1 MGSPITFSG
10 FNQIDFGSILNTIMA
25 AERAPL
31 TALETQR
38 TSLNQQGT
46 AFTTLASKLGA
57 LESALDTLTDD
68 QGFNPFAV
76 TSGSPDRVGVTS
88 TGVGTAG
95 IYEVTVTE
103 LARAQVTAS
112 TTTYASPD
120 EVIATAGSLGIA
132 LTGFPPVNIPPNG
145 VAGTMSVR
153 QLADAINADTNSPVT
168 ASVVQAAPGQ
178 YRLVLTGRSSGS
190 ANAFTVTSSLSG
202 GTGVTFGA
210 SAVAASNAALTVNNI
225 PITSTTNS
233 VDDAIPGVSLSLMKK
248 DPDATIVI
256 DVTES
261 ADEAQKQLDEF
272 VKAYNDLM
280 SFVTEQG
287 TAALAGKSNISR
299 DSLVRT
305 LKMGLTD
312 AMRSEYLGSNTDY
325 TRLSTIGVEFELTG
339 TIKVD
344 AAKLKAAVLDNA
356 SAVRTLFV
364 GTTGSEGVFG
374 ALKAQVEGYTSA
386 GGFVQDAKD
395 RLKDQILRIDG
406 RLDTME
412 MQLELRRVA
421 LQREFIAADQLM
433 TQLNGQGSSLQALGG
448 QYRLF

>member
-1 MGSPITFSG
+1 M
-10 FNQIDFGSILNTIMA
+10 
-25 AERAPL
+25 
-31 TALETQR
+31 
-38 TSLNQQGT
+38 
-46 AFTTLASKLGA
+46 
-57 LESALDTLTDD
+57 
-68 QGFNPFAV
+68 
-76 TSGSPDRVGVTS
+76 TSGNPEHVGATS
-88 TGVGTAG
+88 TGVGVPG
-95 IYEVTVTE
+95 IYEVKVTE

-120 EVIATAGSLGIA
+120 EVDRHRWQPGHRADWIP
-132 LTGFPPVNIPPNG
+132 TGQHSPNG
-145 VAGTMSVR
+145 VAGTMTVR
-153 QLADAINADTNSPVT
+153 QLADAINADTNSPVS
-168 ASVVQAAPGQ
+168 ASVVQAAPGE
-178 YRLVLTGRSSGS
+178 YRLVLTGRNWS

-210 SAVAASNAALTVNNI
+210 SAVAASNASLTVNNI

-248 DPDATIVI
+248 DPDTTVVVG
-256 DVTES
+256 VTES

-272 VKAYNDLM
+272 VKVYNDLM

-287 TAALAGKSNISR
+287 TAALAGKTNISR

-312 AMRSEYLGSNTDY
+312 AMRTEYLGSNTDY

-344 AAKLKAAVLDNA
+344 AAKLKPASLDNA

-364 GTTGSEGVFG
+364 GTTGTGGVSG
-374 ALKAQVEGYTSA
+374 ALKAQVEGYTTA

-395 RLKDQILRIDG
+395 RLKDQILR
-406 RLDTME
+406 
-412 MQLELRRVA
+412 
-421 LQREFIAADQLM
+421 M
-433 TQLNGQGSSLQALGG
+433 TAGSTRWRCSWNCAEWLSSVSSSPPTSS
-448 QYRLF
+448 